1 MTKGAERRDE
11 GASRIGAARVTDKFA
26 SEVRR
31 SLDIVAR
38 YDGLSLLF
46 YVLVVISAVFCQ
58 AVTDETWLSVAIVA
72 GGLLFYRRYSETVI
86 RKEQIR
92 NQAALA
98 EIAERQESRQL
109 SLPIGDAPSDRGE
122 GRPPPGGP

>member
-1 MTKGAERRDE
+1 MTKDAEPKGDN
-11 GASRIGAARVTDKFA
+11 ASQIGAARITDKFA

-46 YVLVVISAVFCQ
+46 YVLIVISAVLCEV
-58 AVTDETWLSVAIVA
+58 ATDETWLSVAIVA
-72 GGLLFYRRYSETVI
+72 GGLLFYHRYSETVI

-92 NQAALA
+92 NQSALA
-98 EIAERQESRQL
+98 EIVDRQGSRQL
-109 SLPIGDAPSDRGE
+109 SLPIDDAGPDQGSRSPS
-122 GRPPPGGP
+122 GGA